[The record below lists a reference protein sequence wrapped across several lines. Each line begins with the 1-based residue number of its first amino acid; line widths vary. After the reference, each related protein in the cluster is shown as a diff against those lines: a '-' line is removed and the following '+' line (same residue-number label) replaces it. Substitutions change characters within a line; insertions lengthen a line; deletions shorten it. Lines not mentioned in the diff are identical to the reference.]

1 MCAMSD
7 NMINPISSVSI
18 AAVSG
23 MLPKPQGKAPVEE
36 PAVQAKASTKVEG
49 EVLHSSSSNVSVN
62 FRVNDETNELTV
74 FVVDRDS
81 KRVLRT
87 IPVSEFYKM
96 PAGELMKIAA

>member
-1 MCAMSD
+1 MSD
-7 NMINPISSVSI
+7 NMINPISNVSL

-23 MLPKPQGKAPVEE
+23 MILKEQVKAPVEE
-36 PAVQAKASTKVEG
+36 
-49 EVLHSSSSNVSVN
+49 SSNQDRSPTQTENESEPVMTSSNISVH

-74 FVVDRDS
+74 FVVDRNS

-96 PAGELMKIAA
+96 PAGELLKIAA

>member
-7 NMINPISSVSI
+7 NMINPISSVSL

-23 MLPKPQGKAPVEE
+23 MLPKPQVKAPVED
-36 PAVQAKASTKVEG
+36 ASVQAKAPTKVEG